1 MKVLYLNVVD
11 CVEYFIQTPVK
22 RIIITVT
29 DGYGIN
35 EEVLNKQNMNL
46 NGGSLSK
53 SRGSL
58 IKEKVNVVCIA
69 L

>member
-35 EEVLNKQNMNL
+35 EVVLNKQNMNL